1 MAPYTPFITERVW
14 QDLFRETQPQ
24 LPPSVH
30 LASWPEESLV
40 DAQLQEQMALARR
53 VTELGRSARATSSVK
68 TRQPLGRA
76 LISARGWSELPAD
89 LVAEVAE
96 ELNVGELL
104 TLDVSDSAL
113 VSISIK
119 PNFRSLGAR
128 FGKQTPLV
136 AAHISMQDATG
147 LVNMLRTSGTVVYE
161 IDGVDESV
169 AIELADLVI
178 TETPIQGWA
187 VAADAG
193 ESFALDLEIT
203 HDLALAGLARDIV
216 RSLQEGRKNAG
227 LQISD
232 RINVTWSSDNA
243 DIAETIGTHGVEIS
257 HEILALTLSQVIGPV
272 SGFPVLG
279 SESEIEANFGIEKV

>member
-1 MAPYTPFITERVW
+1 M
-14 QDLFRETQPQ
+14 
-24 LPPSVH
+24 
-30 LASWPEESLV
+30 
-40 DAQLQEQMALARR
+40 
-53 VTELGRSARATSSVK
+53 
-68 TRQPLGRA
+68 
-76 LISARGWSELPAD
+76 
-89 LVAEVAE
+89 AEVAE

>member
-1 MAPYTPFITERVW
+1 
-14 QDLFRETQPQ
+14 
-24 LPPSVH
+24 
-30 LASWPEESLV
+30 
-40 DAQLQEQMALARR
+40 
-53 VTELGRSARATSSVK
+53 
-68 TRQPLGRA
+68 
-76 LISARGWSELPAD
+76 
-89 LVAEVAE
+89 
-96 ELNVGELL
+96 
-104 TLDVSDSAL
+104 
-113 VSISIK
+113 
-119 PNFRSLGAR
+119 
-128 FGKQTPLV
+128 
-136 AAHISMQDATG
+136 
-147 LVNMLRTSGTVVYE
+147 MLRTAGTVIYE
-161 IDGVDESV
+161 IDGVDETV
-169 AIELADLVI
+169 TIELSDLVI